1 MCGIFGIH
9 LKNIKIPSQ
18 SLDKDIKTLS
28 LLSRKRGQD
37 TFGLLISSMNE
48 EKIFKVNSDPLKV
61 FSRTDYKNFIKSAFQ
76 NLNETNSI
84 SIIGQTRLVT
94 NGTKF
99 LAENNQPIISK
110 NILGVHNGIIVDNK
124 ISSGENIKLNNEG
137 YNVKSDSLNLF

>member
-9 LKNIKIPSQ
+9 LKNLKKSSQ
-18 SLDKDIKTLS
+18 SLVKDIKTLS

-48 EKIFKVNSDPLKV
+48 EKIFKVNSDPSSV
-61 FSRTDYKNFIKSAFQ
+61 FSRTDYKNFIKTSLQ
-76 NLNETNSI
+76 NLNETDSI

-124 ISSGENIKLNNEG
+124 ISSGENI
-137 YNVKSDSLNLF
+137 